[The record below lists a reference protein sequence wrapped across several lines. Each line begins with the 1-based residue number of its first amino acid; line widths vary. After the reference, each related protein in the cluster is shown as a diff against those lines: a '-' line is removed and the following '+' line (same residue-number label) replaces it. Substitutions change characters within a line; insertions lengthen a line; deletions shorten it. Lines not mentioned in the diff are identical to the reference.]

1 MRIPALRTLLLL
13 SMSLFMACDDEASL
27 SFAAKP
33 RGYFRI
39 TLPAPSYQTFSSNC
53 PFEFKLSKIA
63 QMVAATGPRSQP
75 CWYNLEYPGLKATVY
90 LSYKPI
96 KKKEDLEQALAD
108 SYKITFKHTV
118 RAQGIQES
126 RINKPKERVYGLL
139 YDVAGNSA
147 SNFQFVL
154 TDSANHFLHGSLYFY
169 AAPNADS
176 IKPVSEYI
184 TRDLGILIDS
194 FRWK

>member
-1 MRIPALRTLLLL
+1 MMLFSGVVLLL
-13 SMSLFMACDDEASL
+13 ACDDEATL

-39 TLPAPSYQTFSSNC
+39 TLPTPAYQQFQSDC
-53 PFEFKLSKIA
+53 PFEFKHSKIA
-63 QMVAATGPRSQP
+63 KMVVATGPRAQK

-96 KKKEDLEQALAD
+96 NKKEDLEQALAD
-108 SYKITFKHTV
+108 SYKITFKHTL

-126 RINKPKERVYGLL
+126 RINKPQERVYGLL

-154 TDSANHFLHGSLYFY
+154 TDSAQHFLHGSLYFY

-176 IKPVSEYI
+176 IKPVSDYI

>member
-1 MRIPALRTLLLL
+1 MKNWLVKGMLVLGVCCL
-13 SMSLFMACDDEASL
+13 SACDDETAL
-27 SFAAKP
+27 TYAAKP

-39 TLPAPSYQTFSSNC
+39 SFPAPAYQTFRGDC
-53 PFEFKLSKIA
+53 PFEFKYAQIA
-63 QMVAATGPRSQP
+63 KMVKADGPRAQN
-75 CWYNLEYPGLKATVY
+75 CWYNMEYPGLKATVY
-90 LSYKPI
+90 LSYKPVNR
-96 KKKEDLEQALAD
+96 KEDLEQALAD
-108 SYKITFKHTV
+108 SYKITFKHTL

-126 RINKPKERVYGLL
+126 RINKPQERVYGLL
-139 YDVAGNSA
+139 YDVAGNAA

-154 TDSANHFLHGSLYFY
+154 TDSAHHFLHGSLYFY

-176 IKPVSEYI
+176 IKPVSDYI